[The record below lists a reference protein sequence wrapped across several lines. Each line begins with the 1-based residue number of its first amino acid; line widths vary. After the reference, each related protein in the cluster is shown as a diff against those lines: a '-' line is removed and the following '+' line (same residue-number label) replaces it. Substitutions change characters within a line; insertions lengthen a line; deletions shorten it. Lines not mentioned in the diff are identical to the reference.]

1 MITWLNHIAIA
12 VPDLAEATARYE
24 LFGGKV
30 SEPQVLV
37 DEGVT
42 VVVVTFPNSKI
53 ELLHPLGE
61 ASPLADYLA
70 KHPRGGVHH
79 LCFEVEDIDAASTLL
94 RSINCRIIG
103 NSGPKSGAHGKPVI
117 FVDPDDFHGA
127 LVEFEQM

>member
-24 LFGGKV
+24 LLGGRV
-30 SEPQVLV
+30 SEPQARA
-37 DEGVT
+37 EQGIT

-53 ELLHPLGE
+53 ELLHPLVE
-61 ASPLADYLA
+61 ASPLAKYLA
-70 KHPRGGVHH
+70 EHPRGGVHH
-79 LCFEVEDIDAASTLL
+79 ICFEVEDIDAATKLL
-94 RSINCRIIG
+94 RGANCRILG
-103 NSGPKSGAHGKPVI
+103 NSGPKNGAHGKPVI